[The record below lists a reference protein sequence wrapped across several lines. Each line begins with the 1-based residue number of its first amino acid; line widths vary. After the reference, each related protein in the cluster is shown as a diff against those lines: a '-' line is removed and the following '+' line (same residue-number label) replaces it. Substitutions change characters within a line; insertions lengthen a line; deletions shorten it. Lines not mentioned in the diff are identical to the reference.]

1 MFASASPSDRLLV
14 PSYVRAKGVVRA
26 RFERAGRETRLL
38 DSFETGGLRLRIPNA
53 ERDCDAVLLNTAG
66 GMTGGD
72 ESRLSFTV
80 GNKARVRIT
89 TQSAEKIYRADRAP
103 ALIVTDLSLGEG
115 AQLAWMPQETI
126 LFDGSGLSRT
136 ISVDMA
142 ASASLIVLEMTVLG
156 RVARNERLQSGSFR
170 DRWRIRR
177 GGTLVFAED
186 IRLDR
191 DISSTM
197 AKPATGAGA
206 CAVATLLYVSP
217 LAEGR
222 LESLRAALSETHV
235 DCGASAWN
243 GLLVARFVAR
253 DPFEL
258 RRVVVT
264 ALRRLS
270 RTEVPKIWSI

>member
-1 MFASASPSDRLLV
+1 MFASASPSDRLSV

-26 RFERAGRETRLL
+26 RFERAGRATRLV

-80 GNKARVRIT
+80 GDKARVRIT
-89 TQSAEKIYRADRAP
+89 TQSAEKIYRADDAP
-103 ALIVTDLSLGEG
+103 AVVVTDLTIGEG
-115 AQLAWMPQETI
+115 ANLTWMPQESI

-136 ISVDMA
+136 LNVDMA
-142 ASASLIVLEMTVLG
+142 PSASLIVLEMTVLG
-156 RVARNERLQSGSFR
+156 RVARSERLQSGSFR

-186 IRLDR
+186 VRLDG
-191 DISSTM
+191 DISATM
-197 AKPATGAGA
+197 AQPATGAGA
-206 CAVATLLYVSP
+206 CAIATLLYVSP
-217 LAEGR
+217 LAENR
-222 LESLRAALSETHV
+222 LESLRAALSKAHV

-243 GLLVARFVAR
+243 GLLVARFAAR
-253 DPFEL
+253 DPFDL
-258 RRVVVT
+258 RRGVVT

-270 RTEVPKIWSI
+270 RTEMPKIWSI